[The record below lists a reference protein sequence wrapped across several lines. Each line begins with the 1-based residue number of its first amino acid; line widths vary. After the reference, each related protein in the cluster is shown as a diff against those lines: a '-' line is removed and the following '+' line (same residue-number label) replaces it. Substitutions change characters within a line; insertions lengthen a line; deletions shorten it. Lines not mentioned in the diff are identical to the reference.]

1 MVKYVSSMISKKEN
15 IAEFILQTWQMEDL
29 VRAFKDDEALEM
41 NTYLRDLKEMMR
53 SEGVME
59 HGHVQIAEIAMQEM
73 EELHGQLYEDEATYR
88 AAWLQLMPSINL
100 LKAKTDRPTQ
110 SDMEMCLTFLYEI
123 MLLRLQKKPISQD
136 TTAVQERVSRLLSVL
151 AATYKD
157 LAENNEMLEEME

>member
-1 MVKYVSSMISKKEN
+1 MITKKDN
-15 IAEFILQTWQMEDL
+15 IAEYILQTWQMEDL

-41 NTYLRDLKEMMR
+41 NTYLHDLKNMMR
-53 SEGVME
+53 YEGVME
-59 HGHVQIAEIAMQEM
+59 HGHVQIAEIAVQEM
-73 EELHGQLYEDEATYR
+73 DELHHQLYDEEATYR
-88 AAWLQLMPSINL
+88 AAWLQLMPSINI

-123 MLLRLQKKPISQD
+123 MLLRLQKKPISSE

-157 LAENNEMLEEME
+157 LAENNDLLDSLD

>member
-1 MVKYVSSMISKKEN
+1 MITKKDN
-15 IAEFILQTWQMEDL
+15 IAEYILQTWQMEDL

-41 NTYLRDLKEMMR
+41 NTYLHDLKNMMR

-59 HGHVQIAEIAMQEM
+59 HGHVQIAEIAVQEM
-73 EELHGQLYEDEATYR
+73 DELHHQLYDEEATYR
-88 AAWLQLMPSINL
+88 AAWLQLMPSINI

-123 MLLRLQKKPISQD
+123 MLLRLQKKPISSE
-136 TTAVQERVSRLLSVL
+136 TTAVQERISRLLSVL

-157 LAENNEMLEEME
+157 LAENNNLLDSLD

>member
-1 MVKYVSSMISKKEN
+1 MITKKDN
-15 IAEFILQTWQMEDL
+15 IAEYILQTWQMEDL

-41 NTYLRDLKEMMR
+41 NTYLHDLKNMMR

-59 HGHVQIAEIAMQEM
+59 HGHVQIAEIAVQEM
-73 EELHGQLYEDEATYR
+73 DELHHQLYDEEATYR
-88 AAWLQLMPSINL
+88 AAWLQLMPSINI

-123 MLLRLQKKPISQD
+123 MLLRLQKKPISSE
-136 TTAVQERVSRLLSVL
+136 TTAVQERISRLLSVL

-157 LAENNEMLEEME
+157 LAENNNLLDALD